1 MRIIW
6 TEPAVADLQNI
17 KTYISNDSKYYATV
31 VTEKILKSVEK
42 IKDFPRIGREVPEFE
57 GNEIREIIY
66 SNYRIIYR
74 IHEDFILILAVVH
87 GKRNIENLNLNPW
100 EIL

>member
-17 KTYISNDSKYYATV
+17 KTYMSNDSGYYAFV
-31 VTEKILKSVEK
+31 MIEKILKSVEK

-57 GNEIREIIY
+57 ESGIREIIY
-66 SNYRIIYR
+66 SNYRIMYR
-74 IHEDFILILAVVH
+74 IHEDIILVLAVVH

-100 EIL
+100 EII